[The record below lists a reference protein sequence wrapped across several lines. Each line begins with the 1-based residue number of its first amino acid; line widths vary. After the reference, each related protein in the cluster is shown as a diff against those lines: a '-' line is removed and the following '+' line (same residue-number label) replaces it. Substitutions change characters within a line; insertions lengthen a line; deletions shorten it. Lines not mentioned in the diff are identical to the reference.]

1 MTKTPDVGPPPGH
14 SNETDPLQT
23 VRDALSQ
30 LRFGA
35 IQLVI
40 HEGKLVQMDITEKR
54 RFA

>member
-1 MTKTPDVGPPPGH
+1 MTKTPDVGPPPGP
-14 SNETDPLQT
+14 SSESDPIQT
-23 VRDALSQ
+23 VREALSQ

-35 IQLVI
+35 IQLVV